1 MQKKTKK
8 IILIFT
14 LFVLLLFIIAI
25 PFRHSIVY
33 YYGKI
38 KSRVM
43 GTKTTN
49 CQDCNTLFNDGI
61 QAHEKAY
68 RNEGIVEQKTDDG
81 LLQLEKK
88 AVLKNI
94 ESNDFYIVED
104 FKHSQPLLLLK
115 AIYFLDELS
124 KLYQQ
129 KCKDNDKGYVPFV
142 ITSATRSIKSVS
154 ELEKE
159 NINAIENSPHLHG
172 KTFDISYAAFS
183 YNKNQLKL
191 FVKALSELK
200 NQNKCFVKYERN
212 GCLHITVN

>member
-8 IILIFT
+8 IILIIT

-25 PFRHSIVY
+25 PFRHRIVY

-61 QAHEKAY
+61 QVHEKAY
-68 RNEGIVEQKTDDG
+68 KNEGIVEQKTDDG
-81 LLQLEKK
+81 LFKLEEK

-94 ESNDFYIVED
+94 ESNDFYIVKD
-104 FKHSQPLLLLK
+104 FNHSQPLLLPK

-129 KCKDNDKGYVPFV
+129 KCTDNDEGYFPFV
-142 ITSATRSIKSVS
+142 ITSATRSINSVTKLMEGNS
-154 ELEKE
+154 
-159 NINAIENSPHLHG
+159 NAIENSSHLHG
-172 KTFDISYAAFS
+172 KTFDISYTAFS